1 MILALQC
8 VKLGKWVLGEMQ
20 VAKARQVRD
29 MWYYS
34 NTNIDKNINEKWLSW
49 IFGGVLTQSSLDK
62 HNGVWGRG
70 ICNSDKSIK
79 TTLHLCGYATESS
92 ISVMDPGGVGLYW
105 CKIDKSIKTNTISC
119 YCMTGTSRSQM
130 DFAA

>member
-1 MILALQC
+1 MILASQC

-29 MWYYS
+29 MLYYS
-34 NTNIDKNINEKWLSW
+34 NTTLIRTSMKSNYHAF
-49 IFGGVLTQSSLDK
+49 FGGCLTQSSLDK

-92 ISVMDPGGVGLYW
+92 ISVMDPGGVGLY
-105 CKIDKSIKTNTISC
+105 
-119 YCMTGTSRSQM
+119 
-130 DFAA
+130 